1 MRIGIIGS
9 TGLKIDL
16 FADRSQFETMA
27 VGEKTFRYYH
37 GYAGDHE
44 KRRTPYMTM
53 ENSHS
58 WISRNRSALLSGKA

>member
-27 VGEKTFRYYH
+27 VGENPFGTIMDMQAIMK
-37 GYAGDHE
+37 
-44 KRRTPYMTM
+44 
-53 ENSHS
+53 SS
-58 WISRNRSALLSGKA
+58 

>member
-1 MRIGIIGS
+1 MRNC
-9 TGLKIDL
+9 TKIDL

-44 KRRTPYMTM
+44 IFMTA
-53 ENSHS
+53 
-58 WISRNRSALLSGKA
+58 RNQYNGSVPPHAVDY